1 MYSVWPLCFLLNLP
15 CIVNVNLVKSLCT
28 FQVSS
33 LGKKY
38 LHSQEKQTKIDT
50 SIEVNNCGGWIPSHC
65 CLCGVSSTNIYS
77 CTELK
82 SVNCQISCNTR
93 KLQSG

>member
-15 CIVNVNLVKSLCT
+15 CIVNVDLVKSLCT

-38 LHSQEKQTKIDT
+38 LHSQEKQTRIDT
-50 SIEVNNCGGWIPSHC
+50 NIEVNNSSGWIPSLC
-65 CLCGVSSTNIYS
+65 YLCGATALQITVPLAATGTLASFNFNI
-77 CTELK
+77 
-82 SVNCQISCNTR
+82 
-93 KLQSG
+93 